1 MESPEPNDAY
11 MEDDEDDSDN
21 DDEIE
26 ETQEKAHND
35 DIHQVFWIN
44 NLEILSGSF
53 FEKPVNRKT
62 IKNHIY
68 C

>member
-26 ETQEKAHND
+26 ETQEKAVND
-35 DIHQVFWIN
+35 DIHQE
-44 NLEILSGSF
+44 L
-53 FEKPVNRKT
+53 
-62 IKNHIY
+62 
-68 C
+68 

>member
-35 DIHQVFWIN
+35 DIHQE
-44 NLEILSGSF
+44 L
-53 FEKPVNRKT
+53 
-62 IKNHIY
+62 
-68 C
+68 